1 MNDARMYQVTENQA
15 KALRNFDIPE
25 AKIQALSKKQA
36 SEMLTQLIE
45 RARSN
50 PRKKPLNNKNNGM
63 DPLTEAKGNL
73 SEATALV
80 MEQFGLGDK
89 SELNGGH
96 IALIQ
101 ETSRQIYGLKYWIG
115 KTNGF
120 LNLNGE

>member
-1 MNDARMYQVTENQA
+1 MNDARIYQVTENQA
-15 KALRNFDIPE
+15 KAPRNFDVSE
-25 AKIQALSKKQA
+25 TKIQALSKKQA

-50 PRKKPLNNKNNGM
+50 PRRKPLKNKNNGRN
-63 DPLTEAKGNL
+63 PLTEAKGNL
-73 SEATALV
+73 SEATTLV
-80 MEQFGLGDK
+80 MEQFGLRDK
-89 SELNGGH
+89 SELNEGH

-115 KTNGF
+115 KSDGF